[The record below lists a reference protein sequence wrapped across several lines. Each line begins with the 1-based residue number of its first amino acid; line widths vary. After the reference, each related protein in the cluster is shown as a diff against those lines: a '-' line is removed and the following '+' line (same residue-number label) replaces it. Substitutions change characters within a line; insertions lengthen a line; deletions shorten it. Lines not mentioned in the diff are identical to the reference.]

1 MPSLQTL
8 LLFIVAT
15 SGLLLSPG
23 PNMALV
29 VSQGLAYGSRGGLA
43 VALGIAIADLVLTLL
58 VVVGVAA
65 LLAAWPA
72 AIDGLRYLGAA
83 YLLRLAWLALRRRH
97 GGALPDAAARST
109 RAIVEVAVLTSLL
122 NPKALLFFLLFLPQF
137 VEAGSGPVGLQLAAL
152 GVMLTG
158 LAFVFHGAL
167 GVASAKARRF
177 ATGGGDAVVWLD
189 RLQAVVFVG
198 LALRLVFVETRVA
211 G

>member
-8 LLFIVAT
+8 LLFVVAT

-29 VSQGLAYGSRGGLA
+29 VSQGLAYGARGGIA
-43 VALGIAIADLVLTLL
+43 VALGIAIADLVLTLF

-97 GGALPDAAARST
+97 AGALPDAAARST

-122 NPKALLFFLLFLPQF
+122 NPKARP
-137 VEAGSGPVGLQLAAL
+137 S
-152 GVMLTG
+152 
-158 LAFVFHGAL
+158 
-167 GVASAKARRF
+167 
-177 ATGGGDAVVWLD
+177 
-189 RLQAVVFVG
+189 
-198 LALRLVFVETRVA
+198 
-211 G
+211 